1 VLIAKL
7 EAHIVANQLLPTG
20 EKLLLA
26 VSGGN
31 DSMALLVSFQQLAKR
46 FAWQLTVVHVN
57 HHLRG
62 EESDQDANYVATYCQ
77 QQQIPCAIKHVDVR
91 SAKAKSGGNK
101 QALARQLRYQAFREV
116 AEELQIRY
124 LVVAH
129 HADDQVET
137 IIMRMLRGTGT
148 QGLAGMDDKRCWD
161 GLTIVRPLLPFT
173 RVELETF
180 VKENNMIPR
189 NDSSNQSLAYT
200 RNRLRLQLIPELKKY
215 NPQLNQAIL
224 QLADVIREEE
234 IVWDEWTKRVID
246 SCVRKM
252 DVHTYEFDLP
262 SFLCQPL
269 ALQRRVVKLILKCL
283 MDENP
288 PYQAVEQVVQL
299 GLNPSPSV
307 WIVLPGGIKGVRS
320 YDLLRLTRDYI
331 HRKTAQWHYPLPV
344 PSKLQLPQHSMLE
357 AVLVNA
363 LPAVPFEDTNVA
375 VFDADQLPLE
385 HLAVRNRRPGD
396 SMQPFGFAGHKRVK
410 ALMMEHKIPRNQ
422 REFQPIVVADDQ
434 IIWLAG
440 IRRAAIAPVSEQTR
454 RYLVLRWNK
463 VVPEQ

>member
-1 VLIAKL
+1 MFITKL
-7 EAHIVANQLLPTG
+7 EAHVAAKKLLPAG

-31 DSMALLVSFQQLAKR
+31 DSMALLASMQQLAER

-57 HHLRG
+57 HQLRG
-62 EESDQDANYVATYCQ
+62 KESDDDASYVATYCQ
-77 QQQIPCAIKHVDVR
+77 KQQIPCVIKHVDVHR
-91 SAKAKSGGNK
+91 AKAKSGGNK
-101 QALARQLRYQAFREV
+101 QALARKLRYEAFCEV
-116 AEELQIRY
+116 AKELSIRY
-124 LVVAH
+124 LVLAH

-137 IIMRMLRGTGT
+137 ILMRVLRGTGT
-148 QGLAGMDDKRCWD
+148 QGLAGMEDKRSWGD
-161 GLTIVRPLLPFT
+161 LEIVRPLLPFT
-173 RVELETF
+173 RTELENF
-180 VKENNMIPR
+180 IKEANIVPR
-189 NDSSNQSLAYT
+189 NDSSNQSLDYT
-200 RNRLRLQLIPELKKY
+200 RNRLRLQLIPQLKNY

-234 IVWDEWTKRVID
+234 VVWDEWTKRIID

-252 DVHTYEFDLP
+252 DAQTFEFDLT

-269 ALQRRVVKLILKCL
+269 ALQRRTVKLILKCL

-307 WIVLPGGIKGVRS
+307 WIFLPGGIKGVRN
-320 YDLLRLTRDYI
+320 YNLLRLTKDYI
-331 HRKTAQWHYPLPV
+331 HQQTAQWHYPLPV
-344 PSKLQLPQHSMLE
+344 PSKLQLPQHGIME
-357 AVLVNA
+357 AMIVNS
-363 LPAVPFEDTNVA
+363 LPAKSLEHTDVA
-375 VFDADQLPLE
+375 IFDADQLPLQ

-396 SMQPFGFAGHKRVK
+396 TMQPFGFTGHKRVK
-410 ALMMEHKIPRNQ
+410 ALMMEHKIPRDK
-422 REFQPIVVADDQ
+422 RDSQPIVVADGQ

-454 RYLVLRWNK
+454 QYLVLRWNE
-463 VVPEQ
+463 VVPEE